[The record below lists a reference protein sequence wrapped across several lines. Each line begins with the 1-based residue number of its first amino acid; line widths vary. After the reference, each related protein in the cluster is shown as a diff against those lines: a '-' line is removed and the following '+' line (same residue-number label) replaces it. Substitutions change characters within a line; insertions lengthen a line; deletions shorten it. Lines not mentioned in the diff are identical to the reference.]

1 MKKVFITGISGFTGK
16 HLFKLLN
23 SKNYQIYGIY
33 NKSKLFEN
41 NPNSFQCDINDS
53 KKLLNIIKKVKP
65 DIIYHLAGVTYAPDP
80 SKFEIFYK
88 SFIMGTLNLLETVK
102 NLEIDPIILITGS
115 ALEYGLISNQ
125 TDSIGEDC
133 SIHPISH
140 YGISKVTQSSIAY
153 LYFKKYNLKIIR
165 TRTFNILGPEQS
177 ENSVCSSFAK
187 QIAKIEATRDNNN
200 LLVGN
205 LEAKR
210 DFVDVRDV
218 VEAYELL
225 CEKGVIGE
233 IYNVCSGKCFSI
245 KEILNILLQFTN
257 IEVDV
262 KVNNKKFRKLD
273 IPIQIGD
280 NKKIKQS
287 TGWEP
292 KIPIEKSLEDLL
304 NWWRVYFKKEG
315 ER

>member
-1 MKKVFITGISGFTGK
+1 MNKVFVTGISGFTGK

-33 NKSKLFEN
+33 NKRKLFEN

-53 KKLLNIIKKVKP
+53 SKLLNIIKKVKP
-65 DIIYHLAGVTYAPDP
+65 DIIFHLAGVTYAADP
-80 SKFEIFYK
+80 SEFEIFYK

-102 NLEIDPIILITGS
+102 NLEIDPIILIPGS
-115 ALEYGLISNQ
+115 AAEYGIVSDQMNLI
-125 TDSIGEDC
+125 DEDC
-133 SIHPISH
+133 SLNPISH
-140 YGISKVTQSSIAY
+140 YGISKVLQSLIGHLY
-153 LYFKKYNLKIIR
+153 LKKGNLKIIR
-165 TRTFNILGPEQS
+165 TRTFNILGPGQS
-177 ENSVCSSFAK
+177 ERFVCSNFAK
-187 QIAKIEATRDNNN
+187 QIAKIEATIDNNK

-233 IYNVCSGKCFSI
+233 IYNVCSGKCYSI

-262 KVNNKKFRKLD
+262 KVNNNKSRKLD

-280 NKKIKQS
+280 YKKIKQS

-315 ER
+315 E